1 MNGLF
6 LLDTNI
12 LSVIALDRSKKAD
25 ERFVAAT
32 LDRVVTS
39 VLVEGELLCGL
50 ALRPDNRRLRDTVL
64 PLLAELTVLEWTRST
79 AETYGRLRAGMQQ
92 LGKALSPLDMLIAAH
107 AIEVGATLVSNDRAF
122 THVPGLTVEDWTA

>member
-39 VLVEGELLCGL
+39 VLVEGELLYGL

-79 AETYGRLRAGMQQ
+79 AKTYGRLRAGMRQ

-107 AIEVGATLVSNDRAF
+107 ALEVGATLVSNDSAF
-122 THVPGLTVEDWTA
+122 AHVPGLTVEDWTV